1 MSTIKVNYKALSDA
15 ADNSRSVK
23 KTMKAYSSEIESKI
37 TNKFSNLSGSDA
49 QGYISAA
56 SKAATN
62 KMNELNEKAAKA
74 EAFGTAIDT
83 FVTNAQNADKNV
95 ATKINQTGTS
105 YVGKRN
111 TFQKIGDWFYNTFC
125 VDFANSNS
133 ITKLIANCFKW
144 GADKVSALVENVKDW
159 FKYKGGKYIW
169 NIVKTTALVIA
180 GIGAAV
186 VAVITAGTALAIVAA
201 VAACIVAVIGIV
213 NGAISIYQNI
223 KALKMQGEGKLGQA
237 RYHGSISGFSDAVDK
252 YDMGDEATNKRWK
265 AGATTV
271 DTVQTVCEVVVAIN
285 GVTNLAG
292 VKDPHT
298 GKVTSYKFS
307 KKNIVKNIKESLG
320 IKKKRM
326 SVDPETNKL
335 VKYNGEKSGYKYKEI
350 RKPFKSWKSIF
361 GLGAT
366 DDAFYSRANGFSPN
380 SKLTNAQ
387 KFNKLTTGQK
397 VMKTVFDSSS
407 VFSKNTGRIEK
418 VYAVYEKVFKE
429 PIELNNGWKSF
440 KDASKTFMDVVS
452 ISDIYRPASLFKTV
466 ISPIDKIV
474 WGTYDFV
481 DTVVGN

>member
-144 GADKVSALVENVKDW
+144 GADKVSALAENVKDW

-169 NIVKTTALVIA
+169 NIVKTGTLVFL

-186 VAVITAGTALAIVAA
+186 SAVLTAGTVFAIA
-201 VAACIVAVIGIV
+201 VAVATCIVAVIGIV

-271 DTVQTVCEVVVAIN
+271 DTVQTVCEVVIAIN

-292 VKDPHT
+292 VKDSHT

-326 SVDPETNKL
+326 SVDLETNKL

-350 RKPFKSWKSIF
+350 RKPFKSWRSIF

-366 DDAFYSRANGFSPN
+366 DDVFYSRANGFSPN
-380 SKLTNAQ
+380 SKLTNVQ
-387 KFNKLTTGQK
+387 KFKSLSTGQK
-397 VMKTVFDSSS
+397 VTKTVIDSSKA
-407 VFSKNTGRIEK
+407 VIKNIDRIEK
-418 VYAVYEKVFKE
+418 IDFIHDKIFEH
-429 PIELNNGWKSF
+429 PIELNKGE
-440 KDASKTFMDVVS
+440 KTFKEIRKTGKSILSVFDFYKPVSLFNDVV
-452 ISDIYRPASLFKTV
+452 IE
-466 ISPIDKIV
+466 PIDPIIEAIIA
-474 WGTYDFV
+474 D
-481 DTVVGN
+481 